1 MAIIVK
7 DIEYII
13 PFKPPAVNNSSIA
26 TNPVSLTNPSKLAV
40 KIWPKV
46 APWNVKASII
56 PNTIPIVM
64 PGIAGTLNAIEI
76 ITAIGGI
83 NSNGEILNVE
93 AKPPV
98 S

>member
-1 MAIIVK
+1 
-7 DIEYII
+7 
-13 PFKPPAVNNSSIA
+13 
-26 TNPVSLTNPSKLAV
+26 
-40 KIWPKV
+40 
-46 APWNVKASII
+46 
-56 PNTIPIVM
+56 M